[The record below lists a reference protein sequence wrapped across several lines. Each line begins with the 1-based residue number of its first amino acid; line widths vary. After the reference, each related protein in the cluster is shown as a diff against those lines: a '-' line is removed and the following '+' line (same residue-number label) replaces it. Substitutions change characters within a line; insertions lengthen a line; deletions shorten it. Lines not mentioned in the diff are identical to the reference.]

1 MDRYIR
7 QMNLPEIG
15 VEGQK
20 YLQNASIVMVG
31 AGGLGAA
38 ALPYLAAAGVGN
50 ITIID
55 HDTVALHNLHRQTIF
70 RTDQVGKNKAEC
82 AADYLRALNPDI
94 NVFSSPTKLTPKA
107 SLPDLFR
114 QSMDYPHKAGD
125 DAKRLILDGSDN
137 FETKSFLNN
146 LSITYRIPIITASVE
161 GFSAQFSLF
170 EGWREDQACYR
181 CLFPEFPLDARN
193 CNEAGILGT
202 TAGLAGV
209 FQAHM
214 ALCTLLGLENIKSGI
229 FYSLD
234 FKTMRTTSN
243 VISKNLSCAYCAQPS
258 DKNQNKTSKETFM
271 IEILSLEKVL
281 AMGALVIDVRQPEEL
296 VSDPLTHP
304 QIAHKSLHIPL
315 GDLPH
320 RLSEIPRDRTLALIC
335 AGNIRSVK
343 GANFLAAQGFD
354 NVCVLDKFSL

>member
-15 VEGQK
+15 IEGQK
-20 YLQNASIVMVG
+20 KLQNASIVMVG

-70 RTDQVGKNKAEC
+70 CTDQVGQNKAEC

-94 NVFSSPTKLTPKA
+94 HVFSSQTKLTPNA

-114 QSMDYPHKAGD
+114 QSMDHPHKAGD

-137 FETKSFLNN
+137 FETKTLLND
-146 LSITYRIPIITASVE
+146 LSITYRIPFITASAE
-161 GFSAQFSLF
+161 GFAAQCGIFD
-170 EGWREDQACYR
+170 GWRNDQACYR
-181 CLFPEFPLDARN
+181 CLFPDFPLDARN

-202 TAGLAGV
+202 TAGLSGL
-209 FQAHM
+209 FQAHL
-214 ALCTLLGLENIKSGI
+214 ALCSLLGLENTKSGI
-229 FYSLD
+229 FYSFD
-234 FKTMRTTSN
+234 FNTMRTTSN
-243 VISKNLSCAYCAQPS
+243 IISKNLSCAYCAQLS
-258 DKNQNKTSKETFM
+258 DQKQNKPIKETPM
-271 IEILSLEKVL
+271 IEILPIEKVL
-281 AMGALVIDVRQPEEL
+281 AMNALVIDVRQPEEL
-296 VSDPLTHP
+296 IADPLTP
-304 QIAHKSLHIPL
+304 VEIAHKSLHIPL
-315 GDLPH
+315 GELPH
-320 RLSEIPRDRTLALIC
+320 RLSELPRDRTLALIC

-343 GANFLAAQGFD
+343 GANFLATQGFE
-354 NVCVLDKFSL
+354 NVCVLDKFTV